1 MSKNGIELTDEGFE
15 IYKLINHEL
24 WASFE
29 EGVYS
34 KNEILSLRFDLLF
47 VQMGVFGDAAQ
58 VSHDYLV
65 AMGEHIDYEPGAKAL
80 MEQLKGKATMVII
93 TNGAKL
99 AQEGKLTNTGLAD
112 YFEYSFISDDTGY
125 HKPQKEYFDIVAGGV
140 PGFDIDKALVI
151 GDGLG
156 SDILGGKNYGIDTC
170 WYNKHKKNCTRSNK
184 TNLCHRIT

>member
-65 AMGEHIDYEPGAKAL
+65 AMGEHIDYEL
-80 MEQLKGKATMVII
+80 VLK
-93 TNGAKL
+93 
-99 AQEGKLTNTGLAD
+99 
-112 YFEYSFISDDTGY
+112 
-125 HKPQKEYFDIVAGGV
+125 P
-140 PGFDIDKALVI
+140 
-151 GDGLG
+151 
-156 SDILGGKNYGIDTC
+156 
-170 WYNKHKKNCTRSNK
+170 
-184 TNLCHRIT
+184 